1 MSGKSMAEEGFLRR
15 WSRLKSTGGGAAAP
29 APGPVT
35 PPAPVPQP
43 VDAAPGAQADA
54 ARPLPTLDD
63 VATLSFES
71 DYSGFVAQ
79 GVDKAVQRLALKK
92 LFSDPHFK
100 VMDGL
105 DIYMD
110 DYNKASPLAADMLA
124 QLRHANSALGRVLD
138 DDEQAEEASGEPAR
152 EPAQEPVQE
161 EPQAPLEQSGNPQ
174 ENPQGNA

>member
-1 MSGKSMAEEGFLRR
+1 MSGKPMAEEGFLRR
-15 WSRLKSTGGGAAAP
+15 WSRLKSTGGEPAAP
-29 APGPVT
+29 APAP
-35 PPAPVPQP
+35 PPAPSLPQA
-43 VDAAPGAQADA
+43 VDAAPGAQAET

-105 DIYMD
+105 DIYID

-124 QLRHANSALGRVLD
+124 QLRHADSALARVLD
-138 DDEQAEEASGEPAR
+138 DEEQDEEASDDGGQAVAELEQAP
-152 EPAQEPVQE
+152 PAQ
-161 EPQAPLEQSGNPQ
+161 SGIPQ
-174 ENPQGNA
+174 ENAQGNA

>member
-1 MSGKSMAEEGFLRR
+1 M
-15 WSRLKSTGGGAAAP
+15 
-29 APGPVT
+29 
-35 PPAPVPQP
+35 
-43 VDAAPGAQADA
+43 
-54 ARPLPTLDD
+54 
-63 VATLSFES
+63 
-71 DYSGFVAQ
+71 
-79 GVDKAVQRLALKK
+79 AVQRLALKK

-138 DDEQAEEASGEPAR
+138 DDEQAEKASGEPAR